1 MRFIILTALVIVA
14 GLGHKPA
21 QAQDLNTL
29 LDIPKGATLI
39 NLSATERVEVEQDL
53 LIANL
58 RYQAENKDATAVQDE
73 VNSKMQAAVDAA
85 KKVESVKIKTQQ
97 YYVHEYD
104 RSRGKSSRKDMVWRA
119 QQGLQI
125 KGKKAD
131 DLLELAGKLQEMGL
145 VMNGLNYAVSPEL
158 LEETRNNLLEDALGK
173 LRTKAERTS
182 AALGKKST
190 EFLQINVDTNG
201 GYQPRMHRAM
211 AMDVSMAKA
220 EMSAPVAEPG
230 ESQIS
235 LTVRANA
242 LLSD

>member
-1 MRFIILTALVIVA
+1 MRFIILTALVIVT
-14 GLGHKPA
+14 GIVHKPA

-53 LIANL
+53 LIVNL

-73 VNSKMQAAVDAA
+73 VNSKMQAALDAA
-85 KKVESVKIKTQQ
+85 QKVRNVKIKTQQ

-145 VMNGLNYAVSPEL
+145 IMNGLNYAVSPEL

-190 EFLQINVDTNG
+190 EFLQINVDTNS

-220 EMSAPVAEPG
+220 EMSTPVAEPG
-230 ESQIS
+230 ESQNS
-235 LTVRANA
+235 LPVRANA